1 MHRMVGLKISHDDK
15 DFSFYCSNFKYR
27 QGVIK
32 IYSNVLGASC
42 SFQKSAFLIFEKYFS
57 RSCIERHSFL

>member
-15 DFSFYCSNFKYR
+15 DFGFYCSNFKYR

-42 SFQKSAFLIFEKYFS
+42 SFQKK
-57 RSCIERHSFL
+57 CISNF